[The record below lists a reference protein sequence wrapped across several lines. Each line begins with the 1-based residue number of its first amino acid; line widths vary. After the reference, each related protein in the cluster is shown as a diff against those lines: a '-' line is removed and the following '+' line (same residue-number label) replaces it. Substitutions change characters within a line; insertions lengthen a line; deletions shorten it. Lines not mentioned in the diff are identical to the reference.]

1 MNRRW
6 LLSATQLVVVGV
18 VIALYLVL
26 VTRGR
31 VLGELSW

>member
-6 LLSATQLVVVGV
+6 LMSATQLVVVGV

>member
-6 LLSATQLVVVGV
+6 LMSATQIVVLGV
-18 VIALYLVL
+18 VIALYVVL

-31 VLGELSW
+31 VLGELPW

>member
-31 VLGELSW
+31 VLGELPW